1 NGAGGRH
8 HAAARA
14 GAEPAR
20 RGHRRDG
27 ARLPSFAQPAG
38 RHGKAGPG
46 NDRAANRNGR
56 RNRSANSRRCL
67 QIQTGQPVSAA
78 ARSGRGAG
86 AKCHHPST
94 RRLGGYAR
102 DFATLYGQ
110 SARRFPLFQRHS
122 RAGKPGFRSGTPGF
136 FHRYRHVQ
144 KQRHRSRGR
153 RANPAVEI
161 HGRNR
166 LPLSGA
172 SALSGEALRA
182 GARQNRGRIY
192 RRDAR
197 NLARGNRGRDNR
209 NRRKVFPVSS
219 RMKTRRRARL
229 PALVGRGGA
238 SANILAFQK
247 PAPLGFLL
255 VTIFLSSCAAPD
267 TRHQIVVSTRDQKLA
282 VLDRGNLLAVYP
294 VSTSKFGLG
303 DSPGSAFT
311 PLGEL
316 AIAKKIGDN
325 APPGAVFKDRRRTG
339 EIVPPDSP
347 GRDPIVTRIL
357 WLRGLE
363 AQNANAFGRYIYIH
377 GTPEERLIGTPA
389 SYGC

>member
-1 NGAGGRH
+1 
-8 HAAARA
+8 
-14 GAEPAR
+14 
-20 RGHRRDG
+20 
-27 ARLPSFAQPAG
+27 
-38 RHGKAGPG
+38 
-46 NDRAANRNGR
+46 
-56 RNRSANSRRCL
+56 
-67 QIQTGQPVSAA
+67 
-78 ARSGRGAG
+78 
-86 AKCHHPST
+86 
-94 RRLGGYAR
+94 
-102 DFATLYGQ
+102 
-110 SARRFPLFQRHS
+110 
-122 RAGKPGFRSGTPGF
+122 
-136 FHRYRHVQ
+136 
-144 KQRHRSRGR
+144 
-153 RANPAVEI
+153 
-161 HGRNR
+161 
-166 LPLSGA
+166 
-172 SALSGEALRA
+172 
-182 GARQNRGRIY
+182 
-192 RRDAR
+192 
-197 NLARGNRGRDNR
+197 
-209 NRRKVFPVSS
+209 
-219 RMKTRRRARL
+219 MKTRRRARL

-247 PAPLGFLL
+247 PVPLGFLL

-303 DSPGSAFT
+303 DLPGSAFT

-363 AQNANAFGRYIYIH
+363 AQNANAFSRYIYIH

-389 SYGC
+389 SYGCIRMRSSDIISLYDIVGPGARVTIVDQPLASVIPGLASADASSMDPRKNSGTLVIR